1 MKISHNTKL
10 DKLPFKENRAM
21 NITRRF
27 GDMYNLKKFDYPAG
41 NSERSKDP
49 WVIAGRVVKSYKG
62 KQFDKAFSYYCS
74 LVDFQYQYCFFQ
86 EFEERRWW
94 HYKWYGYYY
103 IDKVGNIQYR
113 KPKTR
118 NNPKRS
124 AKEYYEILQAQRK
137 AYKLQKKAK
146 LEKEYS
152 MLTREEAKDKHES
165 MIKLIS
171 HGFDPK
177 TSFRNN

>member
-1 MKISHNTKL
+1 MKINHNTKL
-10 DKLPFKENRAM
+10 DKLPSKENRASYL
-21 NITRRF
+21 TRII
-27 GDMYNLKKFDYPAG
+27 GNMYESKKFDYPQG

-49 WVIAGRVVKSYKG
+49 WIISSRVVKSFIG

-94 HYKWYGYYY
+94 GYRWYGYYY

-124 AKEYYEILQAQRK
+124 AKEYYETLQAQRK

-152 MLTREEAKDKHES
+152 MFTREEAKDKHES

-171 HGFDPK
+171 HGFDSK
-177 TSFRNN
+177 TSFRNH